1 MRRGFGPAAQ
11 AASAQSVGVDRAAC
25 IVRCAPHGSQSGSL
39 IGSHTTFPT
48 GSLARLFGVWSF
60 GRWDFIYGGVLDS
73 TLGWSAPLPVESR
86 GSLVNSP
93 AKQINGKTEEMP
105 LAA

>member
-1 MRRGFGPAAQ
+1 MLAIRRAG
-11 AASAQSVGVDRAAC
+11 RM
-25 IVRCAPHGSQSGSL
+25 VRPL
-39 IGSHTTFPT
+39 FFDW
-48 GSLARLFGVWSF
+48 LARLRRDTTSNWKSPIGNLKFSF
-60 GRWDFIYGGVLDS
+60 GGVLDS

-86 GSLVNSP
+86 GSLVKLP